1 VEVRRMSFH
10 ITCCEGNF
18 RVDIFSNEVL
28 SAYDVVALF
37 RSFFPSN
44 STVVEYEALPF
55 DLNKEFRVVIKH
67 DGDIEVVEFTEFD
80 SSDVE
85 KILDHRSNY
94 MNAGI
99 WLTGMDAL
107 EFIGEK
113 LSRGRLRKIA
123 RAVSVRRYEHIPPIV
138 AMDSV
143 SFEEY
148 SAMQMT
154 NLRILLREKMDI
166 RQIEQEKERIFG
178 EELVLVDRA
187 IKSILL
193 KRMDRDLDILLNRLP
208 TEKYWTD
215 SHSYVI
221 ERPVLRMKVQD

>member
-1 VEVRRMSFH
+1 
-10 ITCCEGNF
+10 
-18 RVDIFSNEVL
+18 VDIFSNEVIR
-28 SAYDVVALF
+28 AYDVVSLF
-37 RSFFPSN
+37 RSLFPGS
-44 STVVEYEALPF
+44 SAVVVEYEALPF
-55 DLNKEFRVVIKH
+55 DLDREFRVVTKH
-67 DGDIEVVEFTEFD
+67 DGDMEIVEFTEYD

-99 WLTGMDAL
+99 WLAGMDAL
-107 EFIGEK
+107 EFIGER
-113 LSRGRLRKIA
+113 LSHGRLRKIA
-123 RAVSVRRYEHIPPIV
+123 RAVSVRRYEHVPPIV

-154 NLRILLREKMDI
+154 NVRVLLREKMDI
-166 RQIEQEKERIFG
+166 RQIEQEKEEIFG
-178 EELVLVDRA
+178 EELVLIDRA
-187 IKSILL
+187 IKSIILSR
-193 KRMDRDLDILLNRLP
+193 KDRDLDILLNRLP

-221 ERPVLRMKVQD
+221 ERPVLRMTVQY